1 MTQSVGVRFALMS
14 RTLGRRSGACNGNL
28 RTCGPSR
35 RPALN
40 LALKL
45 ALPKREGIGMV
56 FHVNTDLL
64 IAGIVE
70 RKQNA
75 ARKEKL

>member
-28 RTCGPSR
+28 RICGPSK
-35 RPALN
+35 RPTLN
-40 LALKL
+40 L
-45 ALPKREGIGMV
+45 ALPKREGTGMV